1 MALVKNVL
9 ALVNEILENNN
20 GFFND
25 GSPSDDAAYK
35 WTDCK
40 YVFATYEE
48 IEPHFVVNYKHFSIK
63 EKVLWEI
70 DDSGYRAKPLSEISE
85 IISHLVFTGVLTGMT
100 QKQ

>member
-9 ALVNEILENNN
+9 MVANEILENNDC
-20 GFFND
+20 FYHD
-25 GSPSDDAAYK
+25 GSPSEDSAYK

-40 YVFATYEE
+40 YVYATYSEITDRFSTAYKPLNIEE
-48 IEPHFVVNYKHFSIK
+48 KI
-63 EKVLWEI
+63 LWEI
-70 DDSGYRAKPLSEISE
+70 DDAGYKAKALPEISE